1 MKPLLCVSALLASTT
16 FLWADPSALLIANED
31 YSNLGSVRYGD
42 SILGAERDLRRAG
55 MVVEAF
61 DDLSTVPLL
70 TELNTWVQAAPKDE
84 LLVIALSGRFV
95 NDGTQSW
102 FLGTDARDPRLFSV
116 AGMGVSVSS
125 VLRVLADHPGQAL
138 LVLGEEGDDDRVG
151 TYLSE
156 GLGPIDPPQGV
167 TVLSGVPFAV
177 ADSLQAFARSGGN
190 VSDAVNAGRNVELS
204 GFAPRVL
211 SFGDQDGGSV
221 AIQTP
226 TQPTQPAAN
235 EQSEWARAK
244 TQDTIF
250 AYETYLNQFP
260 NGANADRSKAMIKE
274 IQTEPNR
281 AVRLEEEGLG
291 LSRDA
296 RREIQRDLS
305 VLGYN
310 TRGINGIFGRGSRAA
325 VGNWQAASGMAKT
338 GYLTAD
344 QIGRLDGQ
352 ATRRVAELEA
362 EAERKREIAARQDRA
377 FWQETGAAGDETG
390 YARI

>member
-125 VLRVLADHPGQAL
+125 VLRVLDDHPGQAL

-260 NGANADRSKAMIKE
+260 NGANADRSKAVIKE

-281 AVRLEEEGLG
+281 A
-291 LSRDA
+291 A
-296 RREIQRDLS
+296 RNPAGSICPWLQYPWNRR
-305 VLGYN
+305 YFR
-310 TRGINGIFGRGSRAA
+310 TRQSGSC
-325 VGNWQAASGMAKT
+325 WQLAGC
-338 GYLTAD
+338 
-344 QIGRLDGQ
+344 
-352 ATRRVAELEA
+352 
-362 EAERKREIAARQDRA
+362 ERYGQDRISYGRSDWPLGWA
-377 FWQETGAAGDETG
+377 SHSPC
-390 YARI
+390 R